1 MGRHQDAATETRQEV
16 KILTGAR
23 ILFLVVFLAAAVVT
37 AVLVL
42 RLLLELDGLLLGVG
56 SLDGVAQPLFEPL
69 TIAREL
75 AKNRV

>member
-1 MGRHQDAATETRQEV
+1 MGRHQDAATKKTRQEV

-23 ILFLVVFLAAAVVT
+23 ILFLVVFLAAVV

>member
-23 ILFLVVFLAAAVVT
+23 ILFLVVFLAAVVT

>member
-23 ILFLVVFLAAAVVT
+23 ILFLVVFLAAVV